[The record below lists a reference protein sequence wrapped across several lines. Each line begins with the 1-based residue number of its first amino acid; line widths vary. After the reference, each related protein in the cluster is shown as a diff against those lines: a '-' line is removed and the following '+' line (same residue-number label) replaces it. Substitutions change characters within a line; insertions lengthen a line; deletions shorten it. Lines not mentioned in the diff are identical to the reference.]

1 MRPRKVEMDA
11 MESGDEE
18 NARGAIRRDERHEEA
33 FKRGNKRIQR
43 TNQTNQKVDQAREKN

>member
-1 MRPRKVEMDA
+1 MDA